1 MKVEV
6 NLSEEEFEILED
18 IAGYKKIG
26 IADFIHDALLE
37 KLEDEED
44 IRAADKA
51 YAEYLKNPVAYS
63 HEEVWERLGV

>member
-6 NLSEEEFEILED
+6 NLSKEEFEILED
-18 IAGYKKIG
+18 IAGYKKVDIS
-26 IADFIHDALLE
+26 DFIHSALLE

-63 HEEVWERLGV
+63 HDEVWKRLGV